1 MEFAAVGS
9 EDADELVVER
19 DGPVG
24 LSMQEVVVVRAEQV
38 SVREGRFA
46 TVFPVLMM
54 MNLGP
59 RGRYFATGPSAVC
72 VASNDCGAQRG

>member
-38 SVREGRFA
+38 E
-46 TVFPVLMM
+46 VFWFGFTLI
-54 MNLGP
+54 
-59 RGRYFATGPSAVC
+59 A
-72 VASNDCGAQRG
+72 